1 MISIFS
7 TWRWWVM
14 IVLFLAGCRPVAPPS
29 SPYIALDET
38 ATLDVIAFGS
48 CARQTKPQPIWDA
61 VLASAPDLFVF
72 LGDNVYGDT
81 TDMNELRRAYALL
94 AAQPGFQRLRAT
106 TPVVATWDDHD
117 YGLNDV
123 GGDYPAKYG
132 SREVFLDFWGEPPD
146 SERRLR
152 NGGIYT
158 AYTFGPADRRVQV
171 ILLDTR
177 WDRSPL
183 IRVSDEEYRQRRVHN
198 IGPYTANPDPAARLL
213 GEDQWQWLEA
223 QLRQPA
229 VLRIIATSI
238 PFVQEGT
245 GWEIWA
251 NFPAERNRLLRLLA
265 ETRASGV
272 LFITG
277 DTHRAQFSRLETGT
291 PYPLWEVNS
300 SGLTE
305 NVDPNRVAPDV
316 NRFGDYFVGDNFGL
330 IRIDWHA
337 QDPTLTLEIR
347 DVENRPVLQ
356 HVLRLSEL
364 QP

>member
-1 MISIFS
+1 MTSIFLS
-7 TWRWWVM
+7 WRWWV
-14 IVLFLAGCRPVAPPS
+14 IAALLLAGCRPVAPP
-29 SPYIALDET
+29 PPAVATPDAT
-38 ATLDVIAFGS
+38 ATIDVIAFGS

-61 VLASAPDLFVF
+61 VLATAPDLFVF

-81 TDMNELRRAYALL
+81 TDMAELRRAYALL

-158 AYTFGPADRRVQV
+158 AYAFGPEERRVQV

-183 IRVSDEEYRQRRVHN
+183 ARVSDEEHRRRRAHN
-198 IGPYTANPDPAARLL
+198 IGPYTANLDPDARLL
-213 GEDQWQWLEA
+213 GEDQWAWLEA

-229 VLRIIATSI
+229 TVRIIATSI
-238 PFVQEGT
+238 PFAQEGT

-251 NFPAERNRLLRLLA
+251 NFPAERARLLRLLA
-265 ETRASGV
+265 ETRANGV

-277 DTHRAQFSRLETGT
+277 DTHRAQFSRLDPGAR
-291 PYPLWEVNS
+291 YPLWEVNS

-305 NVDPNRVAPDV
+305 NVDPDRVAPDV
-316 NRFGDYFVGDNFGL
+316 NRYGDYFVGDNFGL
-330 IRIDWHA
+330 ITIDWSVE
-337 QDPTLTLEIR
+337 DPTIALEIR
-347 DVENRPVLQ
+347 AVDNRPVLR

>member
-1 MISIFS
+1 MANLFS
-7 TWRWWVM
+7 TWHRWL
-14 IVLFLAGCRPVAPPS
+14 ILVLVLAGCSPVAPPS
-29 SPYIALDET
+29 ASYAALDET
-38 ATLDVIAFGS
+38 VTVDVIAFGS

-61 VLASAPDLFVF
+61 VLASAPDLFIF

-81 TDMNELRRAYALL
+81 TDMDQLRRAYALL

-106 TPVVATWDDHD
+106 TSVIATWDDHD

-123 GGDYPAKYG
+123 GGDYPAKHG
-132 SREVFLDFWGEPPD
+132 SREVFLDFWGEPSD

-158 AYTFGPADRRVQV
+158 AYLLGPEERRVQV

-183 IRVSDEEYRQRRVHN
+183 TRVSDEEYRRRGERN
-198 IGPYTANPDPAARLL
+198 IGPYTANLDPAARLL
-213 GEDQWQWLEA
+213 GDDQWQWLEQ

-238 PFVQEGT
+238 PFLQEGT

-251 NFPAERNRLLRLLA
+251 NFPAERDRLLRLLA
-265 ETRASGV
+265 ETRANGV

-277 DTHRAQFSRLETGT
+277 DTHRAQFSRLEIGGL
-291 PYPLWEVNS
+291 YPLWEVNS

-305 NVDPNRVAPDV
+305 NVDPDRVAPDA
-316 NRFGDYFVGDNFGL
+316 NRFGEFFVGDNFGL
-330 IRIDWHA
+330 ITIDWSA
-337 QDPTLTLEIR
+337 EDPTLTLEIR

-356 HVLRLSEL
+356 HLLRLSEL
-364 QP
+364 KP

>member
-1 MISIFS
+1 MMSFFP
-7 TWRWWVM
+7 TWRCWVM
-14 IVLFLAGCRPVAPPS
+14 IVLFLAGCRPIAPPS
-29 SPYIALDET
+29 LTYVALDQT
-38 ATLDVIAFGS
+38 TTLDVIAFGS

-61 VLASAPDLFVF
+61 VLANAPDLFIF

-81 TDMNELRRAYALL
+81 TNMNELRRAYALL

-117 YGLNDV
+117 YGRNDI

-132 SREVFLDFWGEPPD
+132 SREVFLDFWGEPPN

-152 NGGIYT
+152 DGGIYT
-158 AYTFGPADRRVQV
+158 AYTFGPAERRVQV

-183 IRVSDEEYRQRRVHN
+183 VRVSDEEYLQRRAHN

-213 GEDQWQWLEA
+213 GEDQWQWLDA

-265 ETRASGV
+265 ETRAGGV

-277 DTHRAQFSRLETGT
+277 DTHRAQFSRLEAGT
-291 PYPLWEVNS
+291 LYPLWEVNS

-316 NRFGDYFVGDNFGL
+316 NRFGDFFVGDNFGL

-347 DVENRPVLQ
+347 NVENRPVLQ
-356 HVLRLSEL
+356 HVVRLSEL